1 MAKPVHAPTVRE
13 IVQDRLTQLSLEYW
27 APGSTGAKKPYDPK
41 VRFLQARCCCCNCC
55 SDTFTFNEPSTER
68 QVVEQIYAEELQTIN
83 LNRLMLLELSQYLE
97 EYDLPP
103 FCSLHMT

>member
-1 MAKPVHAPTVRE
+1 MILKCDFFRLVAVAVIVAPT
-13 IVQDRLTQLSLEYW
+13 LLH
-27 APGSTGAKKPYDPK
+27 
-41 VRFLQARCCCCNCC
+41 
-55 SDTFTFNEPSTER
+55 STER